1 MDTSGR
7 ILWGDTLA
15 QSGLWRPNEVFPF
28 AIIVQQPR
36 NTRPYRRD
44 STLTERPCYDTMPFG
59 ESDGGRDHGG
69 RTTVPGDSAMNFQTL
84 TNQSRRNGAVL
95 SIGSVLLIGIIDY
108 FSGFEISWSV
118 IYVLPI
124 SIAVWY
130 VGPGLAYVLSIVS
143 IGLWLAGDFA
153 SGLQVSSWIV
163 PVWNSAIR
171 LMLYHIIIQ
180 LLVYTRSQATVL
192 EKKVLLRTEDLRR
205 EKAELR
211 REIAERTRLERE
223 LLAAGE
229 RERRRLG
236 YDLHDGLGQHLT
248 GTALVAQVLREKLAR
263 RGAPEAD
270 DATKTVALIERGIE
284 LSHQLA
290 KGLQPVDMQAGGLM
304 EALEEF
310 ARATSSLF
318 KISCK
323 FECDS
328 PVVIADLAVAE
339 NLYRIVQEAT
349 SNAIKHGRATTV
361 VISLD
366 DAEEGILLRIA
377 DNGSGLPQPV
387 PSHSGMGLRIMDQRA
402 KLIGGQVRFRSSGG
416 GGTVVTCSLG
426 QASSSQKKSRVAE
439 QA

>member
-1 MDTSGR
+1 
-7 ILWGDTLA
+7 
-15 QSGLWRPNEVFPF
+15 
-28 AIIVQQPR
+28 
-36 NTRPYRRD
+36 
-44 STLTERPCYDTMPFG
+44 
-59 ESDGGRDHGG
+59 
-69 RTTVPGDSAMNFQTL
+69 MNFQAL
-84 TNQSRRNGAVL
+84 ADQSWRSGAYL
-95 SIGSVLLIGIIDY
+95 SIAVTLVIGMIDY
-108 FSGFEISWSV
+108 LSGIEISWSV

-124 SIAVWY
+124 AMAVWS
-130 VGPGLAYVLSIVS
+130 VGPGFAYALSILS

-153 SGLQVSSWIV
+153 DGLRVSSWIV
-163 PVWNSAIR
+163 PVWNASIR

-180 LLVYTRSQATVL
+180 LLVYSRSQANVL
-192 EKKVLLRTEDLRR
+192 ENKVLQRTEDLRK

-211 REIAERTRLERE
+211 REIAQRTRLERE

-248 GTALVAQVLREKLAR
+248 GTALVAQILREKLAK
-263 RGAPEAD
+263 RGSPEAE
-270 DATKTVALIERGIE
+270 DAMKTVALIEQGIE

-304 EALEEF
+304 EALQEF
-310 ARATSSLF
+310 ASATASLF

-328 PVVIADLAVAE
+328 PVVIADLAAAE

-349 SNAIKHGRATTV
+349 SNAIKHGRATVV

-366 DAEEGILLRIA
+366 LTEEGILLRIT
-377 DNGSGLPQPV
+377 DNGTGLPQPA
-387 PSHSGMGLRIMDQRA
+387 PIHKGLGLRIMEQRA
-402 KLIGGQVRFRSSGG
+402 KLIGGDVRLRSSGG
-416 GGTVVTCSLG
+416 GGTVVTCSIG
-426 QASSSQKKSRVAE
+426 AASTSLRENRVAE